1 MHQTGAVR
9 HVRILAQQDAADGQI
24 LVLVD
29 FDIHAAQ
36 RVDHRLHVFKVDQ
49 NRALD
54 LNIQFALQTGD
65 DAAEPVVFIEQ
76 VDLRLVA
83 ARVVDLAVAQDRGED
98 DAVVFRVQRHED
110 DGIRSR
116 VVRDML
122 RVTVLAEH
130 QIVLDLRIGF
140 AQRRRADER
149 EHQQGEQTD
158 PFFHTVLQ
166 MWGKSSQNK
175 NEPGEAFL
183 PKTHLLISY
192 YIANFPLRQ
201 WARHARGRMF
211 IH

>member
-1 MHQTGAVR
+1 
-9 HVRILAQQDAADGQI
+9 
-24 LVLVD
+24 
-29 FDIHAAQ
+29 
-36 RVDHRLHVFKVDQ
+36 
-49 NRALD
+49 
-54 LNIQFALQTGD
+54 
-65 DAAEPVVFIEQ
+65 
-76 VDLRLVA
+76 
-83 ARVVDLAVAQDRGED
+83 
-98 DAVVFRVQRHED
+98 
-110 DGIRSR
+110 
-116 VVRDML
+116 ML

-149 EHQQGEQTD
+149 ERQQGEQTD

-192 YIANFPLRQ
+192 YIANLPLRQ